1 MKKSILLLLTTALLL
16 CLFSGCGK
24 KAEPQTPPSSS
35 APTETAATETR
46 IITDGVGRQVELPAV
61 VSTIVPLCNTPR
73 MITYLGLADKVVG
86 IEQCE
91 HATSPIMAYAYVNIE
106 RWKELPN
113 VGNNALGASEWYA
126 EELVACAPDVILCNY
141 DKDTADSIQR
151 QTGIP
156 TVAVSQGTLFG
167 EDYKESLRI
176 LADVCGVSERAELL
190 ISFIDECLLDL
201 EGRTKSLS
209 DENKPLVLG
218 AGATFK
224 GGHSIDGVYS
234 NYPVFSILSANDAA
248 VGISDTIGG
257 LLVDKEQIL
266 AWDPDMIFFDSGSM
280 ELVKTD
286 YAADSAYFNQLKA
299 VKNGE
304 LYQWPNST
312 WHWSNV
318 EIPLVSCY
326 YVGTLLYP
334 EAFADVDFEAKAA
347 EIFEIFL
354 GEPDYLSVLEQ
365 AGAGYGKV
373 SLGS

>member
-1 MKKSILLLLTTALLL
+1 MKKSISFLLTTALLL

-24 KAEPQTPPSSS
+24 KAEPQTPPASS
-35 APTETAATETR
+35 APTETADTETR
-46 IITDGVGRQVELPAV
+46 IITDGVGRQVELPAA

-73 MITYLGLADKVVG
+73 MITYLGLSDKVVG

-91 HATSPIMAYAYVNIE
+91 HAKSPIMAYAYVNIE

-201 EGRTKSLS
+201 EGRTKSIS
-209 DENKPLVLG
+209 GENKPLVLG

-286 YAADSAYFNQLKA
+286 YAADSSYFNQLKA

-334 EAFADVDFEAKAA
+334 EVFADVDFEAKAA
-347 EIFEIFL
+347 EIFDIFL